1 MSDLV
6 VITYPDET
14 MAAKVMTTLGQLQK
28 EYLIDL
34 DDAVYVTKDASGKVS
49 LHQSSNLEAVGAAS
63 GALWGMLF
71 GLLFFVPIAGLA
83 IGATAGWLGGKF
95 TDYGIDDKFVKQL
108 SAAMGPNT
116 SAIFAVVRRV
126 SADKVVPEISRY
138 GGTVMKTSLSKEA
151 EERLQAALGSTL
163 PQETTTPPQPSAQ
176 A

>member
-6 VITYPDET
+6 VITYPDQT
-14 MAAKVMTTLGQLQK
+14 QAAKVMATLGQLQK

-34 DDAVYVTKDASGKVS
+34 DDAVYVTKDANGKVS
-49 LHQSSNLEAVGAAS
+49 LHQASSLEAVGAAT

-83 IGATAGWLGGKF
+83 IGAAAGWLGGKF
-95 TDYGIDDKFVKQL
+95 SDYGIDDKFVRQL
-108 SAAMGPNT
+108 SAAMGPNS

-151 EERLQAALGSTL
+151 EERLQAALSTM
-163 PQETTTPPQPSAQ
+163 PPQQPVAQPQPPAQ